1 MNALE
6 KALLIKELNQL
17 IHGLEQG
24 NFSFFEIAK
33 SKSRLIEIFGLC
45 DQPIFKK
52 QILKFK
58 ATNQPEE
65 AATDFVNHT
74 LYRHSFRGIF
84 HHDQDLED
92 RLYQN
97 AQSGWSMLYRAE
109 LGWQI
114 WLIPA
119 PNRTALMSE
128 WGDLEDIYP
137 WLLEQQQRY
146 QCLKTDHELNK
157 EKFMLAR
164 DRVKALAEIKPKVE
178 SHLHQDIA
186 PVQQEQQR
194 DVLTSLTQNFNPAP
208 LHEHIAVIPLLMQQE
223 ADDLTLEQKPAA
235 LEQQEISTA
244 VEMKVTAP
252 SPTQPDAIAH
262 LPKNLDFTPYTALL
276 HPLDDQTSTP
286 TLYGIDIPSLPNIT
300 QYVDL
305 LFHASELEL
314 WQQQPIYLAEQSNA
328 QNQFSKYLILFGAED
343 EMQAIR
349 LMNQFTERNQQHM
362 VAIKS
367 ISWDQLHDSLMDFE
381 TLFACYSEHA
391 LFVWHIEHYIPF
403 MPASLFQSQ
412 KFISFEE
419 RPAHAETPLIL
430 LKERQKIRMIYGQN
444 RLNLSQHESAYPYLL
459 LDRQQGISWQIIK
472 TILDQLESPID
483 GYELY
488 EAIQKHISH

>member
-17 IHGLEQG
+17 IHGLAQG

-84 HHDQDLED
+84 HHDQDLEEK
-92 RLYQN
+92 LYQN

-137 WLLEQQQRY
+137 WLLEQQQHY
-146 QCLKTDHELNK
+146 HCLKTDHELNK
-157 EKFMLAR
+157 EQFLLAR
-164 DRVKALAEIKPKVE
+164 DRVKALAEMKPKVE
-178 SHLHQDIA
+178 PHLNQEIK
-186 PVQQEQQR
+186 PEQEQQR
-194 DVLTSLTQNFNPAP
+194 DVLTSITANFNSAP
-208 LHEHIAVIPLLMQQE
+208 LPEPTVVIPLQVQQE
-223 ADDLTLEQKPAA
+223 ADNIVLEANPSAFKQP
-235 LEQQEISTA
+235 EQATTVEIKAT
-244 VEMKVTAP
+244 VP
-252 SPTQPDAIAH
+252 SATQNNATKH
-262 LPKNLDFTPYTALL
+262 LLKNLDFLPYTALL
-276 HPLDDQTSTP
+276 HTLDNNTSTP
-286 TLYGIDIPSLPNIT
+286 TLYGIAIPKHPDIA

-305 LFHASELEL
+305 LFHSSTLEL

-328 QNQFSKYLILFGAED
+328 HNQFSKYLILCGAEN

-349 LMNQFTERNQQHM
+349 LMNQFTERNKQQM

-367 ISWDQLHDSLMDFE
+367 ISWDQLHDSLLTFE
-381 TLFACYSEHA
+381 TLFTCYSEHA
-391 LFVWHIEHYIPF
+391 AFVWNIEHYVPF
-403 MPASLFQSQ
+403 MPTSLFQSQ

-419 RPAHAETPLIL
+419 CPAHAETPLIL
-430 LKERQKIRMIYGQN
+430 LKERQKIRIIYGQN
-444 RLNLSQHESAYPYLL
+444 RLNLSQNEIAYPYLL
-459 LDRQQGISWQIIK
+459 LDRQQGISWQMIK

-483 GYELY
+483 SYALY
-488 EAIQKHISH
+488 EAIQKHISN